1 MAYWLMKSEPEVFGI
16 DHLQQRGRWLWDGVR
31 NYQARNFLRQMQVG
45 DLALFYHS
53 NCKVPAVVGLMRI
66 VRAGYADPTQFEPDN
81 KYYDPK
87 STLDAPRWTA
97 VDVEFVQRWSELISL
112 QQLKALPELA
122 DLALVKKG
130 NRLSL
135 MPMTDAEWQA
145 VLRLHQSTHAVQ
157 M

>member
-1 MAYWLMKSEPEVFGI
+1 MAYWLMKSEPDTFGI
-16 DHLQQRGRWLWDGVR
+16 DHLQQRGSWLWDGVR

-53 NCKVPAVVGLMRI
+53 NCKIPAVVGMMRI
-66 VRAGYADPTQFEPDN
+66 CRAGYADPTQFEPEN

-97 VDVEFVQRWSELISL
+97 VDVEFVQKWQTPVPLHTLR
-112 QQLKALPELA
+112 QLPELA
-122 DLALVKKG
+122 DLALVKTG

-135 MPMTDAEWQA
+135 MPMTAAEWHA
-145 VLRLHQSTHAVQ
+145 VLQQQPAIPSA
-157 M
+157 